1 MKTCPNCGAP
11 QADSLPACSLCGYL
25 FPVVQ
30 SPVKPRFEKRVFIA
44 LGADLVTIIGTF
56 IFFNFLWMKSSS
68 HHNSASIALFN
79 ILILAMVLVTA
90 AGPILGLIFSIV
102 GLKRTRSTG
111 TKGKP
116 LAIAGIVI
124 SSVLM
129 PLAYFFIIMFVLA
142 INS

>member
-1 MKTCPNCGAP
+1 MKTCPNCGAQ
-11 QADSLPACSLCGYL
+11 QADSLPACSMCGSL
-25 FPVVQ
+25 FPVAQ

-56 IFFNFLWMKSSS
+56 IFFSFIWMKNSS
-68 HHNSASIALFN
+68 HRDSVSMALYN

-90 AGPILGLIFSIV
+90 AGPILGLILSIV
-102 GLKRTRSTG
+102 GLRRTRSTG

-124 SSVLM
+124 SSVLL
-129 PLAYFFIIMFVLA
+129 PLAYYFIFLLVLA

>member
-25 FPVVQ
+25 FPVEQ
-30 SPVKPRFEKRVFIA
+30 SPVKPRFEKRIFIA

-90 AGPILGLIFSIV
+90 AGPILGLILSIV
-102 GLKRTRSTG
+102 GLKKTRSTG

-124 SSVLM
+124 SAILI
-129 PLAYFFIIMFVLA
+129 PLAYFFIMIAALA